1 MPKRQPNYVKICMI
15 LEKHEELD
23 KDELFRLAREDG
35 VFAPESALSERP
47 NHGHRSTPRLTEVLF
62 SVQLVS

>member
-35 VFAPESALSERP
+35 VFAPESALSGLLRGGYAIENPNGRIMATGRRP
-47 NHGHRSTPRLTEVLF
+47 G
-62 SVQLVS
+62 